1 MITCVQSKQ
10 SSISNSTNLGF
21 RFPVIHNLITSYY
34 NLYVILSSMFWIYS
48 FVYLQKMLFLMRTWW
63 SIALAPKICLIN
75 SSSLSIWIICRV
87 LKLYWASES
96 PRVLVEMKTKIALPW
111 MCTHTRVHAYT
122 HTYTSDSVNLRW
134 NQKISISNKFPKDA
148 DSAFLGT
155 TLWEQ
160 LI

>member
-1 MITCVQSKQ
+1 MVGIFSFFSMCIYLKLLLNNSENKMITCVQSKQ

-48 FVYLQKMLFLMRTWW
+48 FVYLQKMLFLMRTWR
-63 SIALAPKICLIN
+63 SIALAPTICLIN

-96 PRVLVEMKTKIALPW
+96 PRVLMEMKTKIALPW
-111 MCTHTRVHAYT
+111 MCTHTCVHT
-122 HTYTSDSVNLRW
+122 HTHTH
-134 NQKISISNKFPKDA
+134 
-148 DSAFLGT
+148 
-155 TLWEQ
+155 TL
-160 LI
+160 LIQ